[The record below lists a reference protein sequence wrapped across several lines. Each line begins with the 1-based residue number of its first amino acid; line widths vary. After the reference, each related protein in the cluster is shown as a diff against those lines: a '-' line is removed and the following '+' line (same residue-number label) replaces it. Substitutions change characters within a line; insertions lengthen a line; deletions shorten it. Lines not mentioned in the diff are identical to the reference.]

1 MKVKEIVVRRINNLC
16 AERDIALN
24 ELANRSG
31 LTPSTI
37 YSVMLPERKDVSIST
52 IAKICDGLEIT
63 IKDFF
68 NYDEFEHTEQE
79 IN

>member
-1 MKVKEIVVRRINNLC
+1 MTAKEIIVRRINNLC

-37 YSVMLPERKDVSIST
+37 YSIMLPERKDISIST
-52 IAKICDGLEIT
+52 ISKICDGLEIT
-63 IKDFF
+63 IKEFF
-68 NYDEFEHTEQE
+68 NYDEFDNTEQE
-79 IN
+79 IK